1 MQAGVS
7 PEVRLL
13 CVLVF
18 MLVSVLNGCGTTS
31 QTNNNG
37 ANLNIA
43 GITPSSAHVGSV
55 VVIAGT
61 NFGNTQ
67 GTSVV
72 SFNGT
77 VASTSGWSMTSISAK
92 VPSGATTGNVVVSAD
107 GHSSNGFNFVVLPD
121 ALITSLNPS
130 SGAVGTQVT
139 ITGANFG
146 ATQGTSTVTFNGVA
160 ATATSWSATSI
171 TVTVPSGAATG
182 SVVVNVGGDPSN
194 GVMYTVTTAAPTIA
208 GLNPASGLPGTP
220 VVITGTN
227 FGATQGTS
235 TVKFNG
241 VAATATSWSATS
253 ITVTVPSGATT
264 GSVVVNVGGQN
275 SNGASFTV
283 SGAVLSS
290 IAVTPANVS
299 IAPGSTQQ
307 FTATGKYSD
316 GSTQNLTNKVTWSSS
331 ALAVATISNY
341 GLASSVGTG
350 STTIQAGLNSITGS
364 TTLTVPSPLGPTT
377 ESTTD
382 TRNNNSI
389 IFTPITIPSGSVGY
403 TLGSF
408 YLWVGAPTSATT
420 NVAIYTDNGGVP
432 YQLVCNSTYTGTLGS
447 GFVLMPT
454 PTNCGSFTNS
464 KQYWLAN
471 VTSSITQEQ
480 GVVAGA
486 CPNGGYSRY
495 YSNGGTTFPTTVGT
509 TTQFSSNDCYSQN
522 VIMYP
527 TSPNSIIYWSAGSNG
542 TIPTTSNLSAG
553 TFGILGQSSSNWFL
567 DGNNFTYTNS
577 GEPAYTFQNPFSIV
591 GTTYTGTGTY
601 TLQYA
606 TNSSA
611 PGGSVIVKIPPQP
624 SYSIGYAVEW
634 SIPDTDAFNNRYSLS
649 SVGTVGGTDYI
660 DAQLVT
666 QGNSMCMAFEV
677 NGGGD
682 TGCITVHA
690 NTVYFLTMQYNNG
703 GMHQMTLF
711 DSSGNSLG
719 TLTHADQGG
728 NYPAAQVRI
737 GVTGAE
743 LESSGYDIWFGPVII
758 NSNAT
763 FPVGP

>member
-1 MQAGVS
+1 MLNDEIRRKS
-7 PEVRLL
+7 EVRLL
-13 CVLVF
+13 CFLVLI
-18 MLVSVLNGCGTTS
+18 LVSVLNGCATTS
-31 QTNNNG
+31 KINNPVG
-37 ANLNIA
+37 LNIA
-43 GITPSSAHVGSV
+43 SITPSSAHVGEA
-55 VVIAGT
+55 VVISGT

-67 GTSVV
+67 GSSTVK
-72 SFNGT
+72 FNGT
-77 VASTSGWSMTSISAK
+77 
-92 VPSGATTGNVVVSAD
+92 
-107 GHSSNGFNFVVLPD
+107 
-121 ALITSLNPS
+121 
-130 SGAVGTQVT
+130 
-139 ITGANFG
+139 
-146 ATQGTSTVTFNGVA
+146 A
-160 ATATSWSATSI
+160 ATATNWSATSI
-171 TVTVPSGAATG
+171 TVTVPSGATTG
-182 SVVVNVGGDPSN
+182 NVVVTVGGVASN
-194 GVMYTVTTAAPTIA
+194 GMSFTVTGAAPTITTLSPNTGA
-208 GLNPASGLPGTP
+208 VGST

-241 VAATATSWSATS
+241 TAATATSWSATS

-264 GSVVVNVGGQN
+264 GSVVINVGGQN
-275 SNGASFTV
+275 SNGASFTI
-283 SGAVLSS
+283 SGAALVS
-290 IAVTPANVS
+290 IAVTPANAS

-316 GSTQNLTNKVTWSSS
+316 GSTQNLTNTVNWSSS
-331 ALAVATISNY
+331 ALAVVTITNY

-350 STTIQAGLNSITGS
+350 STTIQAGLNGITGS
-364 TTLTVPSPLGPTT
+364 TTLTVSSALGPTT
-377 ESTTD
+377 QSTTD
-382 TRNNNSI
+382 TGHNNTI
-389 IFTPITIPSGSVGY
+389 IFTPITIPSGSTGY

-408 YLWVGAPTSATT
+408 YLWVGTPANATT

-432 YQLVCNSTYTGTLGS
+432 YQMVCNSTFTGTLGS
-447 GFVLMPT
+447 GFVRMPT
-454 PTNCGSFTNS
+454 PTNCGSFTNA

-471 VTSSITQEQ
+471 VTSSITQQQ

-495 YSNGGTTFPTTVGT
+495 YSNGGITFPTTVGT
-509 TTQFSSNDCYSQN
+509 TTQFPSNDCYSQN

-527 TSPNSIIYWSAGSNG
+527 TSPNSIVYWSAGSNG

-567 DGNNFTYTNS
+567 DGNNYTYTNS
-577 GEPAYTFQNPFSIV
+577 GEPAYTFQNPFSIA

-606 TNSSA
+606 TNSSVR
-611 PGGSVIVKIPPQP
+611 GGSVIIKIPPQT

-634 SIPDTDAFNNRYSLS
+634 NIPDTDAFNNRYSLS
-649 SVGTVGGTDYI
+649 SVEASGGADYI

-703 GMHQMTLF
+703 GIHKMTLF
-711 DSSGNSLG
+711 DSSGTSLG
-719 TLTHADQGG
+719 TITHADQGG

>member
-1 MQAGVS
+1 MQS
-7 PEVRLL
+7 PCLL
-13 CVLVF
+13 CPVCSVPASLSLEVGGLPSLTRHFAFKKEKCTVRRVAVFAIPMFLFAILLSTPGLLLGQTIQLVQH
-18 MLVSVLNGCGTTS
+18 GTTD
-31 QTNNNG
+31 NG
-37 ANLNIA
+37 TASTTA
-43 GITPSSAHVGSV
+43 V
-55 VVIAGT
+55 VVKLSG
-61 NFGNTQ
+61 
-67 GTSVV
+67 VV
-72 SFNGT
+72 SGDLLT
-77 VASTSGWSMTSISAK
+77 CSLTSGA
-92 VPSGATTGNVVVSAD
+92 SGATTLAVSDSVNGAWSAANAAHFNAGIGQTTGQYYMANSKAGNVM
-107 GHSSNGFNFVVLPD
+107 
-121 ALITSLNPS
+121 ITGTSGMAGGYEAMNCQEW
-130 SGAVGTQVT
+130 SGAATTNPLDQGAQQDGTAANPTSGSVT
-139 ITGANFG
+139 TGSGGELILGDLENVSSPTAGSGLTMIN
-146 ATQGTSTVTFNGVA
+146 N
-160 ATATSWSATSI
+160 TATSWLATEYQIQGSAGAAAGSWTAAANGGW
-171 TVTVPSGAATG
+171 TAQVATFRAATG
-182 SVVVNVGGDPSN
+182 GG
-194 GVMYTVTTAAPTIA
+194 
-208 GLNPASGLPGTP
+208 GTP
-220 VVITGTN
+220 GPSISSLSPNTGVVGTVVTIMGTN

-241 VAATATSWSATS
+241 TTGTPTSWSATS
-253 ITVTVPSGATT
+253 ITVTVPNGATT
-264 GSVVVNVGGQN
+264 GSVVVNVGSQN
-275 SNGASFTV
+275 SNGASFTI

-307 FTATGKYSD
+307 FTSTGKYSD
-316 GSTQNLTNKVTWSSS
+316 GSTQNLTNQVTWSSS
-331 ALAVATISNY
+331 ALAVVTITNY

-364 TTLTVPSPLGPTT
+364 TTLTVSSALGPTT

-408 YLWVGAPTSATT
+408 YLWVGTPASATT

-432 YQLVCNSTYTGTLGS
+432 YQLVCNSSYTGTLGS

-553 TFGILGQSSSNWFL
+553 TFGILGQSSSSWFL

-660 DAQLVT
+660 DA
-666 QGNSMCMAFEV
+666 
-677 NGGGD
+677 
-682 TGCITVHA
+682 
-690 NTVYFLTMQYNNG
+690 
-703 GMHQMTLF
+703 
-711 DSSGNSLG
+711 
-719 TLTHADQGG
+719 
-728 NYPAAQVRI
+728 
-737 GVTGAE
+737 
-743 LESSGYDIWFGPVII
+743 
-758 NSNAT
+758 
-763 FPVGP
+763 